1 MPNENKQ
8 NENKE
13 NEKKYI
19 STQISVY
26 KTDKKL
32 IELNDKLKV
41 APVSHY
47 AHIHAKGDV
56 DEAGKKLISCIGIIL
71 QDYSSG
77 KGQQTKRVF
86 ANISPDEADY
96 IFYKLQNGV
105 KEFMFQQDKI
115 FGKEDEQGRAIVTK
129 LKIIRASQGKDGQP
143 RRYPWYV
150 EIGNGTG
157 IKVKRENG
165 GIYMQSNSYQEKQK
179 VYINLND
186 LDFFLLFSR
195 VHKYIQA
202 WEAVV
207 GPQIII
213 EGKQALAESIMIG

>member
-1 MPNENKQ
+1 MEKLTKKD
-8 NENKE
+8 KE
-13 NEKKYI
+13 NQKKYI

-32 IELNDKLKV
+32 IEMIDKLKV

-56 DEAGKKLISCIGIIL
+56 DEAGNRLISCIGIIL
-71 QDYSSG
+71 QDYSTG
-77 KGQQTKRVF
+77 TGEHTKRVF

-105 KEFMFQQDKI
+105 QEFIFQQDKI
-115 FGKEDEQGRAIVTK
+115 FGNEDEQGRAIVTK
-129 LKIIRASQGKDGQP
+129 LRILRKEIGKDGQP

-150 EIGNGTG
+150 EVGNGTG
-157 IKVKRENG
+157 VKVKKENG
-165 GIYMQSNSYQEKQK
+165 GIYMKANSYQEQQK
-179 VYINLND
+179 VFINISD

-202 WEAVV
+202 WECVI
-207 GPQIII
+207 GPQIIRN
-213 EGKQALAESIMIG
+213 GKQALAESAMMS

>member
-1 MPNENKQ
+1 MSNQ
-8 NENKE
+8 E

-41 APVSHY
+41 APLSHY

-56 DEAGKKLISCIGIIL
+56 DEAGNKQISCIGIIL

-77 KGQQTKRVF
+77 KSQQTKRVF

-96 IFYKLQNGV
+96 IFYKLQHGV
-105 KEFMFQQDKI
+105 QEFMLQQDKI
-115 FGKEDEQGRAIVTK
+115 FGKEDAQGRAIVTK
-129 LKIIRASQGKDGQP
+129 LRIIRTSQGKDGQP

-165 GIYMQSNSYQEKQK
+165 GIYMKSNSYQEDQK
-179 VYINLND
+179 VFINLND

-202 WEAVV
+202 WETAI
-207 GPQIII
+207 GPQLIAR
-213 EGKQALAESIMIG
+213 GKQAFAENIIIG